1 MFHLLR
7 LFEGIRFVGHEL
19 RRGLVLITSLL
30 LLLLLVPSGGL
41 SLVLA
46 DYEGHIHA
54 ALLGHKGVVCHVLL
68 LPLADSVIA
77 PPGANPQAHRHWSVK
92 SVPSLFAPLA
102 RDLAC
107 DVVLLQEGTGISSC
121 TTALLSGLR
130 IARVGRAW
138 HEQKLLDVGAT
149 LGVCMGRRGLDSC
162 AHGLLLLP
170 CDDLGDPSAA
180 GSARSCRAR
189 IRQAL
194 PRLIWLANGGT
205 WITAGVQILL
215 RVWLQLLLVA
225 IVRVVR
231 QEATLCAWM
240 GISSEVSADI

>member
-1 MFHLLR
+1 MLLLR
-7 LFEGIRFVGHEL
+7 EGASIG
-19 RRGLVLITSLL
+19 
-30 LLLLLVPSGGL
+30 
-41 SLVLA
+41 
-46 DYEGHIHA
+46 
-54 ALLGHKGVVCHVLL
+54 
-68 LPLADSVIA
+68 
-77 PPGANPQAHRHWSVK
+77 
-92 SVPSLFAPLA
+92 
-102 RDLAC
+102 
-107 DVVLLQEGTGISSC
+107 SC
-121 TTALLSGLR
+121 STALLSGLR

-138 HEQKLLDVGAT
+138 HEQKLLDVGTA
-149 LGVCMGRRGLDSC
+149 LGVCVGRRGLDSS

-180 GSARSCRAR
+180 GSARSRRAR

-194 PRLIWLANGGT
+194 PRLIWLTNGGT

-225 IVRVVR
+225 IVRVMR